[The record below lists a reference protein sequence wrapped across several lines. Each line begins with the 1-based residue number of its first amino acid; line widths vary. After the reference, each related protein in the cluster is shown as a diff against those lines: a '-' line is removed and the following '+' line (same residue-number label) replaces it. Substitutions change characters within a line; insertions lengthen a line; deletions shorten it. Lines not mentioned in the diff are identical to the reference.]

1 MKTRNILFTGLVS
14 VAALL
19 SSCNDFQEINED
31 PNLVGEDKVKPQWFL
46 NASIMGDQM
55 NPEIAERIF
64 ILYWDR
70 ASRFNRGSGFTIGTD
85 NNDYSTIY
93 LSNDYAVGWL
103 NQVTKAIQL
112 GERMVANGEADTYP
126 YYKNVIQMS
135 RIWRAYLNSEVA
147 DGFGPI
153 PALAAFSGVPA
164 EYDSVEAIYQ
174 FILKELREA
183 ESALDP
189 SLDMSAMANEDAFY
203 AGNVA
208 KWKKYANSLRMR
220 LAMRISA
227 VDPALAK
234 AEFEDAASKTF
245 ISEPTDIAS
254 VQEKEGWDELT
265 SVMSRPW
272 NAQPISVTINNMM
285 IGLGGIDFQV
295 PAAIKE
301 DVVLKDARN
310 YLGLRLEKHLPVSTN
325 DPAAGYFFDALP
337 SKIDPRATKLFHIP
351 GYDDGTVYFSNIG
364 LADKAR
370 LADPATGNV
379 EDNNKTYLELNVK
392 YTWNTWVAGKWD
404 KYSALTS
411 ELTGASKTYP
421 SLSKIYRESTNKR
434 VWFGPWEAEFLL
446 AEAALYGWN
455 VSGSA
460 KSHYEAGIAASFEY
474 HGVSEF
480 LNDYLSST
488 EYNRVGTSV
497 AFDHTAEAKS
507 YTAEYVDGYTGEK
520 KTTTYTYPKNSIYKN
535 GTVNN
540 DKLTKIISQKYL
552 AQVPWLP
559 LEAWSDHRRLG
570 LPFFE
575 NQAVEI
581 DYNVSSNELPLTR
594 ANCKECKWEFY
605 QERLRYPANMEI
617 NSKDSYMK
625 AVELLGGADLIST
638 PLWWAK
644 H

>member
-227 VDPALAK
+227 VDPVLAK

-434 VWFGPWEAEFLL
+434 VWFGPWETEFLL

-520 KTTTYTYPKNSIYKN
+520 KTTTYAYPKNSIYKN

>member
-1 MKTRNILFTGLVS
+1 M
-14 VAALL
+14 AALL

-85 NNDYSTIY
+85 NNDYSTTY

-112 GERMVANGEADTYP
+112 GEQMVANGEADTYP

-434 VWFGPWEAEFLL
+434 VWFGPWETEFLL

>member
-85 NNDYSTIY
+85 NNDYSTTY

-112 GERMVANGEADTYP
+112 GEQMVANGEADTYP

-227 VDPALAK
+227 VDPVLAK

-434 VWFGPWEAEFLL
+434 VWFGPWETEFLL

>member
-85 NNDYSTIY
+85 NNDYSTTY

-112 GERMVANGEADTYP
+112 GEQMVANGEADTYP

-434 VWFGPWEAEFLL
+434 VWFGPWETEFLL

>member
-227 VDPALAK
+227 VDPVLAK

-254 VQEKEGWDELT
+254 VQEKETTTYQT
-265 SVMSRPW
+265 SHKS
-272 NAQPISVTINNMM
+272 ISFKST
-285 IGLGGIDFQV
+285 LLRS
-295 PAAIKE
+295 AI
-301 DVVLKDARN
+301 
-310 YLGLRLEKHLPVSTN
+310 
-325 DPAAGYFFDALP
+325 P
-337 SKIDPRATKLFHIP
+337 SFI
-351 GYDDGTVYFSNIG
+351 S
-364 LADKAR
+364 
-370 LADPATGNV
+370 
-379 EDNNKTYLELNVK
+379 
-392 YTWNTWVAGKWD
+392 
-404 KYSALTS
+404 
-411 ELTGASKTYP
+411 
-421 SLSKIYRESTNKR
+421 
-434 VWFGPWEAEFLL
+434 
-446 AEAALYGWN
+446 
-455 VSGSA
+455 SA
-460 KSHYEAGIAASFEY
+460 KS
-474 HGVSEF
+474 
-480 LNDYLSST
+480 
-488 EYNRVGTSV
+488 
-497 AFDHTAEAKS
+497 
-507 YTAEYVDGYTGEK
+507 K
-520 KTTTYTYPKNSIYKN
+520 K
-535 GTVNN
+535 
-540 DKLTKIISQKYL
+540 
-552 AQVPWLP
+552 
-559 LEAWSDHRRLG
+559 RRLPG
-570 LPFFE
+570 FSCFCIPSSIRLASTISKPTLSTATASE
-575 NQAVEI
+575 P
-581 DYNVSSNELPLTR
+581 SSNALYWQMNWGLASGP
-594 ANCKECKWEFY
+594 
-605 QERLRYPANMEI
+605 P
-617 NSKDSYMK
+617 SKQPFSASTMFNTTLSRRGGK
-625 AVELLGGADLIST
+625 AQA
-638 PLWWAK
+638 
-644 H
+644 

>member
-434 VWFGPWEAEFLL
+434 VWFGPWETEFLL

-644 H
+644 K

>member
-227 VDPALAK
+227 VDPVLAK

-434 VWFGPWEAEFLL
+434 VWFGPWETEFLL

>member
-112 GERMVANGEADTYP
+112 GEQMVANGEADTYP

-164 EYDSVEAIYQ
+164 EYDGVEAIYQ

-272 NAQPISVTINNMM
+272 NGQAMSVTFKNLVV
-285 IGLGGIDFQV
+285 GLGGQEFPLPDS
-295 PAAIKE
+295 
-301 DVVLKDARN
+301 LKSHLKN
-310 YLGLRLEKHLPVSTN
+310 PYEYQGLYLNQHFPLTTN
-325 DPAAGYFFDALP
+325 DPCAGFYFDGGIP
-337 SKIDPRATKLFHIP
+337 SK
-351 GYDDGTVYFSNIG
+351 
-364 LADKAR
+364 
-370 LADPATGNV
+370 
-379 EDNNKTYLELNVK
+379 
-392 YTWNTWVAGKWD
+392 
-404 KYSALTS
+404 
-411 ELTGASKTYP
+411 
-421 SLSKIYRESTNKR
+421 
-434 VWFGPWEAEFLL
+434 
-446 AEAALYGWN
+446 
-455 VSGSA
+455 
-460 KSHYEAGIAASFEY
+460 
-474 HGVSEF
+474 
-480 LNDYLSST
+480 
-488 EYNRVGTSV
+488 
-497 AFDHTAEAKS
+497 
-507 YTAEYVDGYTGEK
+507 
-520 KTTTYTYPKNSIYKN
+520 
-535 GTVNN
+535 
-540 DKLTKIISQKYL
+540 
-552 AQVPWLP
+552 
-559 LEAWSDHRRLG
+559 
-570 LPFFE
+570 
-575 NQAVEI
+575 
-581 DYNVSSNELPLTR
+581 
-594 ANCKECKWEFY
+594 
-605 QERLRYPANMEI
+605 
-617 NSKDSYMK
+617 
-625 AVELLGGADLIST
+625 
-638 PLWWAK
+638 
-644 H
+644 

>member
-227 VDPALAK
+227 VDPVLAK

-404 KYSALTS
+404 KYSA
-411 ELTGASKTYP
+411 
-421 SLSKIYRESTNKR
+421 N
-434 VWFGPWEAEFLL
+434 
-446 AEAALYGWN
+446 
-455 VSGSA
+455 
-460 KSHYEAGIAASFEY
+460 
-474 HGVSEF
+474 
-480 LNDYLSST
+480 
-488 EYNRVGTSV
+488 
-497 AFDHTAEAKS
+497 
-507 YTAEYVDGYTGEK
+507 
-520 KTTTYTYPKNSIYKN
+520 
-535 GTVNN
+535 
-540 DKLTKIISQKYL
+540 
-552 AQVPWLP
+552 
-559 LEAWSDHRRLG
+559 
-570 LPFFE
+570 
-575 NQAVEI
+575 
-581 DYNVSSNELPLTR
+581 
-594 ANCKECKWEFY
+594 
-605 QERLRYPANMEI
+605 
-617 NSKDSYMK
+617 
-625 AVELLGGADLIST
+625 
-638 PLWWAK
+638 
-644 H
+644 

>member
-85 NNDYSTIY
+85 NNDYSTTY

-112 GERMVANGEADTYP
+112 GEQMVANGEADTYP

-272 NAQPISVTINNMM
+272 NGQAMSVTFKNLVV
-285 IGLGGIDFQV
+285 GLGGQEFPLPDSLKSHLKN
-295 PAAIKE
+295 PA
-301 DVVLKDARN
+301 DNTQNML
-310 YLGLRLEKHLPVSTN
+310 T
-325 DPAAGYFFDALP
+325 
-337 SKIDPRATKLFHIP
+337 IDP
-351 GYDDGTVYFSNIG
+351 
-364 LADKAR
+364 
-370 LADPATGNV
+370 
-379 EDNNKTYLELNVK
+379 K
-392 YTWNTWVAGKWD
+392 YTWGTWVAGEWD
-404 KYSALTS
+404 VKAGLVS
-411 ELTGASKTYP
+411 ELTGKNYNYP
-421 SLSKIYRESTNKR
+421 SISKQYRMSTNKR
-434 VWFGPWEAEFLL
+434 VFFGPWESYFLL
-446 AEAALYGWN
+446 AEAAVKGWK
-455 VSGSA
+455 VPGTA
-460 KSHYEAGIAASFEY
+460 KSNYESGVTASFEY
-474 HGVSEF
+474 HGLLSQVG
-480 LNDYLSST
+480 DYLSSQK
-488 EYNRVGTSV
+488 YNRVGTSV
-497 AFDHTAEAKS
+497 AFDHTTEAKS
-507 YTAEYVDGYTGEK
+507 YTIRYTDPYTKEVKSRTYEY
-520 KTTTYTYPKNSIYKN
+520 PHNSIYRN
-535 GTVNN
+535 GAYNN
-540 DKLTKIISQKYL
+540 DALTKIITQKYI

-559 LEAWSDHRRLG
+559 EEAWSDHRRLG

-575 NQAVEI
+575 NQAVEK
-581 DYNVSSNELPLTR
+581 DYNPLNQVPLTV
-594 ANCKECKWEFY
+594 ATSKECRWDFY
-605 QERLRYPANMEI
+605 PKRYRYPANI
-617 NSKDSYMK
+617 QTNNQAGY
-625 AVELLGGADLIST
+625 AQALQLLGGPDLTTT
-638 PLWWAK
+638 PLWWNAK
-644 H
+644 